1 MFQGGTTQ
9 LICKWRFQNGCH
21 YLESKLRIFVWGVRI
36 VLLYVKCIM
45 MDILMSNTNSA
56 PKKMN
61 FDSSL
66 IFVWYCLLS
75 QFAEDECKRFEC
87 KCNIVLMSNLV
98 FVSSIYR
105 KDVVKYTTGN
115 VAFSKHVVSISLL
128 CWYLCCPICWCF
140 WVLVVSLFIKT
151 MFLLDIQ
158 NDDNIIKIVDIMPK
172 ETLMV

>member
-1 MFQGGTTQ
+1 MSVLNSRITYRSWCDIQEGFSKHWTRSVKNRAWIRVYVRLNHRGMFQGGTTQ
-9 LICKWRFQNGCH
+9 LICKWRLQNGCH

-56 PKKMN
+56 QKKMN

-105 KDVVKYTTGN
+105 KDVVKYTTGD

-128 CWYLCCPICWCF
+128 C
-140 WVLVVSLFIKT
+140 
-151 MFLLDIQ
+151 
-158 NDDNIIKIVDIMPK
+158 
-172 ETLMV
+172 